1 MAGLAA
7 RDIIGAFGAEL
18 ARSEP
23 IKMWRLPRCHAE
35 LKFERHNDLSLAY
48 SIVIG
53 SAQMTE
59 ILIAVQQ
66 GP

>member
-1 MAGLAA
+1 VAALAA

-35 LKFERHNDLSLAY
+35 LNFERHDDLSLAY

-53 SAQMTE
+53 SA
-59 ILIAVQQ
+59 
-66 GP
+66 